1 MGLAASLEQERAA
14 RMAASG
20 EVAAAE
26 AAARAAA
33 AERDARA
40 RDLHAV
46 RTALHDTSEKLAAAS
61 AERDM
66 HCARVSVR
74 RRCPLYV
81 MPTWAALIDVTRR
94 ILQILFLL
102 SKSYSRYKINKTF
115 SKNGT
120 EVYGSS

>member
-1 MGLAASLEQERAA
+1 MKVVGLQAALEQERAA
-14 RMAASG
+14 RSASSS

-66 HCARVSVR
+66 NYARVSYFNILLQFFSDTK
-74 RRCPLYV
+74 PLAEIW
-81 MPTWAALIDVTRR
+81 T
-94 ILQILFLL
+94 LL
-102 SKSYSRYKINKTF
+102 SNSVTTNIIVVVRK
-115 SKNGT
+115 
-120 EVYGSS
+120 

>member
-1 MGLAASLEQERAA
+1 MGLQAALEQERAA
-14 RMAASG
+14 RSASSS

-66 HCARVSVR
+66 NYARVSDAEFLSHFFDAINPPRVSSWSFFPATR
-74 RRCPLYV
+74 VLDFQYDLYF
-81 MPTWAALIDVTRR
+81 LGS
-94 ILQILFLL
+94 QIKYL
-102 SKSYSRYKINKTF
+102 SIFNF
-115 SKNGT
+115 
-120 EVYGSS
+120 

>member
-1 MGLAASLEQERAA
+1 MKVVGLQAALEQERAA
-14 RMAASG
+14 RSASSS

-46 RTALHDTSEKLAAAS
+46 RAALHDTSEKLAAAS

-66 HCARVSVR
+66 HYARVSV
-74 RRCPLYV
+74 LN
-81 MPTWAALIDVTRR
+81 L
-94 ILQILFLL
+94 LF
-102 SKSYSRYKINKTF
+102 YS
-115 SKNGT
+115 
-120 EVYGSS
+120 SSA

>member
-1 MGLAASLEQERAA
+1 MGLAAALEQERAA

-46 RTALHDTSEKLAAAS
+46 RSALHETSEKLAAAA

-66 HCARVSVR
+66 HLARVSCIHTNIKCDVDIWY
-74 RRCPLYV
+74 LS
-81 MPTWAALIDVTRR
+81 MLPTGLTMCIRKAKVFRMLKKFHT
-94 ILQILFLL
+94 
-102 SKSYSRYKINKTF
+102 S
-115 SKNGT
+115 
-120 EVYGSS
+120 

>member
-20 EVAAAE
+20 DVAAAE
-26 AAARAAA
+26 AAARSAQ

-46 RTALHDTSEKLAAAS
+46 RAALHDTSEKLAAAS

-66 HCARVSVR
+66 HCARVSALMCCKSLNGVGEPHDLR
-74 RRCPLYV
+74 DELVGKDCPATSSGQCHLQGNLSIGPV
-81 MPTWAALIDVTRR
+81 NFLIVD
-94 ILQILFLL
+94 
-102 SKSYSRYKINKTF
+102 
-115 SKNGT
+115 
-120 EVYGSS
+120 